1 MEISKC
7 LLWGGRYIKP
17 GFHMIV
23 PITPVVSKK
32 FRDDP
37 DNWDYWWFLCDRP
50 GDCLND
56 KRHGVISDVSGSDNR
71 IFLCGFHKQAKHTGN
86 DGF

>member
-1 MEISKC
+1 MFIM
-7 LLWGGRYIKP
+7 GRQVYKALFP
-17 GFHMIV
+17 YDH
-23 PITPVVSKK
+23 PNHPSRLKK

-37 DNWDYWWFLCDRP
+37 DNWDDRWFLCDRP

-56 KRHGVISDVSGSDNR
+56 KRHGVSSAMSLGQTR
-71 IFLCGFHKQAKHTGN
+71 EFLRGFHKQAKHTCN

>member
-1 MEISKC
+1 MFIM
-7 LLWGGRYIKP
+7 GRKVYKAWFP
-17 GFHMIV
+17 YDRPNHPSRF
-23 PITPVVSKK
+23 KK

-37 DNWDYWWFLCDRP
+37 DNWDNWWFPCDRP

-71 IFLCGFHKQAKHTGN
+71 IFAWVSQTSQTYM
-86 DGF
+86 